1 MMNKVI
7 VDFANDPRMEAALA
21 LVVNLQEMMDAGMDD
36 LSYIYGHIDV
46 LRQVLLMDLDK
57 KLKEQTK

>member
-1 MMNKVI
+1 MNKVI

>member
-21 LVVNLQEMMDAGMDD
+21 LVVNLQEMMNAGMDD